1 MNWRFIGLENI
12 NAIATFQLIGKDIY
26 RTNTYIQFG
35 TSRKSLGSVVMLNP
49 GSATLTGEAK
59 KIFMHTGAY
68 TDTIK
73 LDGTMKQL
81 VKFMKATNSSLDGRL
96 YIYNLFYV
104 KNTKQVE
111 AIELFELLKSTGS
124 YPTLTLPSLDEMKKH
139 PWILIGW
146 GVERRKR
153 WKYYE
158 LEKRKWLQLI
168 KESKIPYFGV
178 LSCDNEYYHPSPNSS
193 SKQHRLEQLI
203 HAYKTELE
211 PQLFI

>member
-1 MNWRFIGLENI
+1 
-12 NAIATFQLIGKDIY
+12 
-26 RTNTYIQFG
+26 
-35 TSRKSLGSVVMLNP
+35 MLNP

-59 KIFMHTGAY
+59 KIFMHNGSY

-73 LDGTMKQL
+73 LDSTMKQL
-81 VKFMKATNSSLDGRL
+81 VKFMKATHPILDGRL

-104 KNTKQVE
+104 KNTKQIE

-124 YPTLTLPSLDEMKKH
+124 YPTLTLPSLDEIKRH

-153 WKYYE
+153 WKFYE
-158 LEKRKWLQLI
+158 KEKQKWLQLI

-178 LSCDNEYYHPSPNSS
+178 LSSDNQYYHPSPNSP
-193 SKQHRLEQLI
+193 SKKQRLEQLI